1 MGRYSRSFKALWSGE
16 IISEFAGASGAI
28 VNGLILFEL
37 TGSREWMG
45 AMWLLYF
52 VPSLL
57 LQGASAPFL
66 NYVAKEVIIRRVQ
79 LIRAC
84 AYLFPLA
91 GLLWDSSPAIILG
104 LVVLQVTL
112 GLLAPIYASLSFAI
126 LPEICSEDELVDA
139 NGLLDGTLR
148 LMGFLAPSLT
158 AVFITFLPLASM
170 YVLSASLFLI
180 SFFVLSA
187 VSLPVTSK
195 KIAVW
200 TKKFWFDEL
209 KAGIKVFLKIPILVR
224 LSFLSSTVQFA
235 VGATMVLSIPFIRLE
250 LGGEQWEYAIF
261 TATFPLGYVLGTILL
276 RFVRKA
282 EWLMYVGLIGGGL
295 SFVLLFF
302 VSTTEMAWLCE
313 LFGGIAFPFFNAQ
326 SAAVFQRLAPKERL
340 AQLSAVRLLILRAS
354 MPLGILFAT
363 LSASFLSIRAV
374 YVCVGLIIIVP
385 GLYVIVRLLRKPVA
399 PT

>member
-16 IISEFAGASGAI
+16 VISEFAGASGAI
-28 VNGLILFEL
+28 VNGLLLFEL

-66 NYVAKEVIIRRVQ
+66 NYVAKEVILRHVQ

-84 AYLFPLA
+84 AYILPLA
-91 GLLWDSSPAIILG
+91 GLLWEANLAIIVG
-104 LVVLQVTL
+104 LISLQLTL

-126 LPEICSEDELVDA
+126 LPEICADEELVDA

-148 LMGFLAPSLT
+148 LMGFLAPSIT
-158 AVFITFLPLASM
+158 AGFVAFLPLPTM
-170 YVLSASLFLI
+170 YIVSASLFLI

-187 VSLPVTSK
+187 VKLPATSK

-200 TKKFWFDEL
+200 TKRFWFNEL
-209 KAGIKVFLKIPILVR
+209 KTGFRVFLTIPILVR
-224 LSFLSSTVQFA
+224 LSFLSATVQFA
-235 VGATMVLSIPFIRLE
+235 VGATMVVSIPFIRTE
-250 LGGEQWEYAIF
+250 LGGAQWEYALF
-261 TATFPLGYVLGTILL
+261 SAAFPLGYVLGTVLL
-276 RFVRKA
+276 RVVVKR
-282 EWLMYVGLIGGGL
+282 EWLMYTGLIGGGF

-302 VSTTEMAWLCE
+302 VQSTEVAWLCE

-326 SAAVFQRLAPKERL
+326 SAAIFQRLAPKERL
-340 AQLSAVRLLILRAS
+340 AQLSAVRLLFLRAS
-354 MPLGILFAT
+354 MPLGIVFAT
-363 LSASFLSIRAV
+363 LSAPFLSIRAV
-374 YVCVGLIIIVP
+374 YVCVGLLIIVP
-385 GLYVIVRLLRKPVA
+385 GLVYLHRVLKKPV
-399 PT
+399 TT